1 MYFSEF
7 TPFSDVL
14 PRRIYMGYNRGD
26 RIWFFILLFFL
37 LFSFH
42 RRTVWPYSILSEALI
57 AQPVEAVDL
66 KSIQ

>member
-26 RIWFFILLFFL
+26 RIWFFILLFFYCSPFIEEL
-37 LFSFH
+37 VDH
-42 RRTVWPYSILSEALI
+42 ILSFQKPL
-57 AQPVEAVDL
+57 
-66 KSIQ
+66 